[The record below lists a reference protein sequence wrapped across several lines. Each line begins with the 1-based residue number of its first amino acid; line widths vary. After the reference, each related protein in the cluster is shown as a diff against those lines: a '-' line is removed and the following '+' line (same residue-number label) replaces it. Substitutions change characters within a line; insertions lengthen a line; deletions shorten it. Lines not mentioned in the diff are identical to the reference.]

1 MFVRDL
7 MSTDLVVVDV
17 ETSLAE
23 AARTM
28 VSAGVGSALVT
39 RDGTPTGIVT
49 ETDALAAGASADEPF
64 EDIPLEAAMSSPLET
79 VQPDVTVRAAVQRM
93 EDVGVKK
100 LPVADGVDFLGIV
113 TMTDVVLG
121 YHDILREAHDLEAR
135 RED

>member
-17 ETSLAE
+17 DSSLAD

-28 VSAGVGSALVT
+28 VSAGVGSALVA

-79 VQPDVTVRAAVQRM
+79 VQPDVTACAAVQRM
-93 EDVGVKK
+93 EEAGVKK
-100 LPVADGVDFLGIV
+100 LPVIDGMDFLGIV
-113 TMTDVVLG
+113 TMSDIVMS